1 MRIETGD
8 FATNGIELRAD
19 IAGSGMP
26 VLLCHGFP
34 ESRHSWRHQVPA
46 LAEAGYRVIAP
57 DMRGYGG
64 SSAPESIEDFTILH
78 LVGDMVGLLDTL
90 GHPKAVI
97 VGHDWGALV
106 AWAAAMLRPDRFI
119 GVAGLSVPFIPR
131 TAAAPLATLRRRG
144 RERFYWVW
152 FEPRGRAEAELDADP
167 AESLR
172 RMYWGLSGAAP
183 DPLWNGMVAE
193 SGFLAT
199 FPAPSGL
206 PDWLTPEDLRL
217 QTAAFARGF
226 RAPLDWYRNLDR
238 NWALL
243 GAFAGTRITQ
253 PAMFLAG
260 ERDPVL
266 NWRRDAYA
274 AHSEN
279 LPGLV
284 SSTLLPGIGHW
295 IQQEAPEAVTAALLD
310 FLRTFKASDWQ
321 AMGSR

>member
-1 MRIETGD
+1 MMQIETGD
-8 FATNGIELRAD
+8 FAVNGIELRVD

-34 ESRHSWRHQVPA
+34 ESRHSWRRQVLA

-64 SSAPESIEDFTILH
+64 SSAPQAIEDFTILH
-78 LVGDMVGLLDTL
+78 LVGDMIGLLDAL
-90 GHPKAVI
+90 GHPQAVI

-106 AWAAAMLRPDRFI
+106 AWSAAMLRPDRFI
-119 GVAGLSVPFIPR
+119 GVAGLSVPFVPR
-131 TAAAPLATLRRRG
+131 TASAPLATLRLRG
-144 RERFYWVW
+144 RERFYWLW

-183 DPLWNGMVAE
+183 DPLWNGMVSE

-199 FPAPSGL
+199 FPAPAGL
-206 PDWLTPEDLRL
+206 PHWLTPEDLSL

-243 GAFAGTRITQ
+243 GAFAGARITQ
-253 PAMFLAG
+253 PSMFLAG
-260 ERDPVL
+260 ARDPVS
-266 NWRRDAYA
+266 NWPRDAVA
-274 AHSEN
+274 AHAQN

-310 FLRTFKASDWQ
+310 FLRTIKTA
-321 AMGSR
+321 G

>member
-152 FEPRGRAEAELDADP
+152 FEPRARAEAELDADP

-217 QTAAFARGF
+217 QTAAFSRGF

-243 GAFAGTRITQ
+243 GAFAGARITQ

>member
-152 FEPRGRAEAELDADP
+152 FEPRARAEAELDADP

-217 QTAAFARGF
+217 QTAAFSRGF